1 MLDLEYILKVGALL
15 DMPETSDKSAPSS
28 SRCSTAVQRDLDM
41 AAVYAEALQAMRE
54 ASRGLSCEQVDVA
67 NLLLL
72 LKAARHLLLAAK
84 GPRGGPTCW
93 HETRRRWLAEYETV
107 KP

>member
-1 MLDLEYILKVGALL
+1 MPTEYMNKESRRRAAG
-15 DMPETSDKSAPSS
+15 DSSAPRLSH
-28 SRCSTAVQRDLDM
+28 CSTAVQRDLDM
-41 AAVYAEALQAMRE
+41 AAVYAESLQAMRE

-72 LKAARHLLLAAK
+72 LKAAKHLLMAAK
-84 GPRGGPTCW
+84 GPGGGPTCW
-93 HETRRRWLAEYETV
+93 HETRRRWLSEYENA